1 MSKHTGFGAQAAA
14 FSDIGS
20 GVAGIGSGITAAFG
34 GLETLFGSSTSTN
47 QNQTVKGTATES
59 LDISQEGVDKIIQ
72 DILSSEQ
79 GLAAIFGAENTA
91 GIFNSSVSA
100 QASGD
105 LLSKLAGEIAKLTA
119 KKTTATDS
127 TITNKVES
135 GSGGLLGQLF

>member
-14 FSDIGS
+14 FS
-20 GVAGIGSGITAAFG
+20 GIGSGFG
-34 GLETLFGSSTSTN
+34 GIVSGLEGLFGSSTSGSETKLTEG
-47 QNQTVKGTATES
+47 TVTES